1 MMLNS
6 ISSLL
11 VFHFA
16 NAILVKDVQKTRI
29 ETCSPLKN
37 HQTFSSVEVAIGNPA
52 QLFNLVADTGSNS
65 CIVKDCAC
73 KQCPKSW
80 GNCFTGPEHSKSF
93 NLPLFK
99 VNKSDSPN
107 LKQGDMAPAAIV
119 MSFGSGQIAAQIAS
133 DEVRIG
139 MVRTFMDKGLLLMVD
154 HALNLEGPF
163 EGILGL
169 GRPSYKES
177 GKSKNEAETSPFTI
191 PGFFDAAHVQ
201 RFSMC
206 FNHQADG
213 VLGVNTPE
221 HSNRLSSVGRLHWG
235 LDFQGVSI
243 GKEKLKVGFCDP
255 SSKKEGMET
264 ACGIIPDS
272 GTTLIAGN
280 EANIGVLFEAL
291 CQNWKRCQKMHGEL
305 VKELKKMAKA
315 GISVSGPGGIPFAMI
330 QKEPEIVAE
339 MVAELLTQTEGA
351 KEESKGFGP
360 GPIPLGDQVPAEF
373 TPAGLQRAAAEDAA
387 EDDQEP
393 AESAPESPGA
403 ESKEGSPEGAAADAQ
418 APPDFAP
425 EPRGS
430 PGAESQEGSP
440 EEFKLP
446 QALTLQLL
454 LEHCASWIEG
464 VDLNQEMPELTFN
477 VAGANGQKQELI
489 ITPKNYVLARAVDVE
504 VPTVANVMRIPLK
517 TKKLE
522 HKKVCMMAFSPTQYT
537 TQLNGDVWIMGTP
550 LFYEY
555 TAHYD
560 RGAGGEEK
568 DIGMGFTAH
577 KEEDCGTCQGNTIQR
592 PSQSLIGS
600 ESTRSGHSTTRSG
613 MGMEALKYLDKQ
625 PVIRPIRSSESI

>member
-6 ISSLL
+6 ISLL
-11 VFHFA
+11 VLGFA
-16 NAILVKDVQKTRI
+16 NAILVKDVQQTRI

-37 HQTFSSVEVAIGNPA
+37 HQTYSSVEVAIGNPA
-52 QLFNLVADTGSNS
+52 QTFSLVADTGSNS

-80 GNCFTGPEHSKSF
+80 GKCFTGPEHSKSF

-99 VNKSDSPN
+99 VTNNTNSPN

-139 MVRTFMDKGLLLMVD
+139 VVRTFMEKGLLLMVD

-169 GRPSYKES
+169 GRPSFKD
-177 GKSKNEAETSPFTI
+177 GDKSKNETSAFTV
-191 PGFFDAAHVQ
+191 PGFFDKAHVQ

-213 VLGVNTPE
+213 VLGVNTPQ
-221 HSNRLSSVGRLHWG
+221 HSKHLSSVGKLHWG

-243 GKEKLKVGFCDP
+243 GKEKIKAGFCDP
-255 SSKKEGMET
+255 SSKKAGMET

-280 EANIGVLFEAL
+280 EAHIGALFEAL
-291 CQNWKRCQKMHGEL
+291 CQNWKRCKQMHGEL
-305 VKELKKMAKA
+305 VKELQKMAKA
-315 GISVSGPGGIPFAMI
+315 GIAVSGPGGIPFAMI
-330 QKEPEIVAE
+330 QKEPELVAAT
-339 MVAELLTQTEGA
+339 MAELLTPQTEGA
-351 KEESKGFGP
+351 MNQSEGHA
-360 GPIPLGDQVPAEF
+360 GPIPLGNKVPAEF
-373 TPAGLQRAAAEDAA
+373 TPAGLKSAAAAKKPLADVVPE
-387 EDDQEP
+387 
-393 AESAPESPGA
+393 ESQ
-403 ESKEGSPEGAAADAQ
+403 D
-418 APPDFAP
+418 
-425 EPRGS
+425 
-430 PGAESQEGSP
+430 AESQEGSQEASQEASKQGSQ
-440 EEFKLP
+440 EEFQLP
-446 QALTLQLL
+446 PALTLQLL

-489 ITPKNYVLARAVDVE
+489 ITPRNYVLAKAVDVE
-504 VPTVANVMRIPLK
+504 VPTIANVMRIPLK

-522 HKKVCMMAFSPTQYT
+522 HKKVCMMAFSPTEYT

-560 RGAGGEEK
+560 RGAGKEEK
-568 DIGMGFTAH
+568 DIGMGFTARA
-577 KEEDCGTCQGNTIQR
+577 EEDCGTCQGNKILR

-600 ESTRSGHSTTRSG
+600 ESTRSDHSTSRSG
-613 MGMEALKYLDKQ
+613 MGMDGLKYLDKQ
-625 PVIRPIRSSESI
+625 PVTRGPVSSKSI